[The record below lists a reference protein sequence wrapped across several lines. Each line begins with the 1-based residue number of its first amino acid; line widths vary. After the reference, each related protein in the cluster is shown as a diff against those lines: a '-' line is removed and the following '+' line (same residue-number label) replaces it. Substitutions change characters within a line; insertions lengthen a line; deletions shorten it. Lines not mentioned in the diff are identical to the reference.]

1 MTECFELYSIRSV
14 GMNDDELQKIANF
27 FIVVN
32 RDNFS
37 ILKPIARLLWHCQDT
52 EVQYPE
58 NRTPEV
64 SILILV
70 LFVVLEYVERHKSVS
85 TTVLLLLLLRTR

>member
-1 MTECFELYSIRSV
+1 MHMYFHLRTVHLFYDLMCR
-14 GMNDDELQKIANF
+14 NF
-27 FIVVN
+27 YYMYRYIYCKATV
-32 RDNFS
+32 
-37 ILKPIARLLWHCQDT
+37 LWHCQDT

-64 SILILV
+64 SILILHVV